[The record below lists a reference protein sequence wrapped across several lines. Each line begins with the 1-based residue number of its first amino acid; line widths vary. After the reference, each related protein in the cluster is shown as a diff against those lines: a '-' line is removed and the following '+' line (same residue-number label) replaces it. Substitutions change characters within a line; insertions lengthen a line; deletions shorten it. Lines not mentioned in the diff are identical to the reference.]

1 MSASEILDE
10 IDISQGGRFYR
21 WRTANLPIP
30 ARQISQ
36 HSANMHLIAGDAAVD
51 ATPDRIR
58 EGHIVSLSG
67 YLVNVEGDDGWRWRS
82 SLRRTATGAGACERI
97 YVEFAS
103 FR

>member
-1 MSASEILDE
+1 
-10 IDISQGGRFYR
+10 
-21 WRTANLPIP
+21 
-30 ARQISQ
+30 
-36 HSANMHLIAGDAAVD
+36 MHLIAADAAVD
-51 ATPDRIR
+51 ATLDRIR

-82 SLRRTATGAGACERI
+82 SLRRTDTGAGACELI